1 MSKRIEFN
9 VYATNETKRI
19 EFKVYATNETRRIA
33 ELNLRHVLE
42 QLDSYIGVKI
52 RLADGKRSAK
62 FRNVSVLKD
71 QPVGFEGRRAGVN
84 HLWVD
89 FLYNWVILKVSCGFV
104 LPDGTYSYNDITLHI
119 AHVDDQGIL
128 TKIEPFESFEG
139 KLMRYDYNVVMEAL
153 RRKRELQELITEVNL
168 QLGVF
173 SNER

>member
-1 MSKRIEFN
+1 MS
-9 VYATNETKRI
+9 KRI

-52 RLADGKRSAK
+52 RLADGKKSAK
-62 FRNVSVLKD
+62 FRNVTFLKD
-71 QPVGFEGRRAGVN
+71 QPVGFEDRRAGVSR
-84 HLWVD
+84 LYID
-89 FLYNWVILKVSCGFV
+89 FFYEWVILKVSCGFV
-104 LPDGTYSYNDITLHI
+104 CADGTYTYNEVTLHI

-153 RRKRELQELITEVNL
+153 RRKRELQELIAEVNL

-173 SNER
+173 SDER